1 MGLAAGAGDGVLLE
15 LRAREA
21 FLKRDYRT
29 AGQLAKVCAEQAA
42 ADGDQGSWWHMTFL
56 EAECYRDM
64 GQQQDCIAVTKQLR
78 AHALTVDSSELMCRV
93 LTLESVSLQ
102 GLGELEAALADAE
115 EAVQIGSTASLRAE
129 IRIDAQ
135 TALVATLAE
144 RGDNDEAWQQ
154 CKALIELLEAS
165 TDAQAAG
172 KGYWAVGNVAFL
184 RQESGDGVHYH
195 QLAAERLSP
204 SNDLA
209 LWAWFNRASAA
220 MRLSAGIADADT
232 EDCMDRAELA
242 ASIIGVTDDIRRS
255 NHMNR
260 AHWHFRRGEFAEAVR
275 LLLPI
280 CAEAPSMAHQ
290 RAGEAH
296 LLLSQALREVGECAE
311 ALRYLKGS
319 QAYFDQAGAMD
330 RSAHVADEIAGFPQ
344 AS

>member
-1 MGLAAGAGDGVLLE
+1 MGLAAGAGDEVLLE

-21 FLKRDYRT
+21 FSKRDYQT

-42 ADGDQGSWWHMTFL
+42 AGGDQGTWWHMTFL

-64 GQQQDCIAVTKQLR
+64 GQQQDCIAVTKRLR
-78 AHALTVDSSELMCRV
+78 VHSLTAESSELMCRV
-93 LTLESVSLQ
+93 LTLQSVSLQ
-102 GLGELEAALADAE
+102 GLGELDAALADAE
-115 EAVQIGSTASLRAE
+115 AAVHIGTDNRLRTE
-129 IRIDAQ
+129 IRIEAQ

-144 RGDNDEAWQQ
+144 RGDNDEAWDQ
-154 CKALIELLEAS
+154 CRVLIKLLEAS

-184 RQESGDGVHYH
+184 RQESGHGVHYH

-220 MRLSAGIADADT
+220 MRLAAGIADAET

-255 NHMNR
+255 NNMNR
-260 AHWHFRRGEFAEAVR
+260 AHWHFQRGEIDEAAQ
-275 LLLPI
+275 LLVPI
-280 CAEAPSMAHQ
+280 CEESPSMAHQ
-290 RAGEAH
+290 TAGEAN
-296 LLLSQALREVGECAE
+296 LLLSKTLRVKGDCSAALRH
-311 ALRYLKGS
+311 LKES
-319 QAYFDQAGAMD
+319 RAYFDQSGAKD
-330 RSAHVADEIAGFPQ
+330 RAAQVAAEIARFPQ